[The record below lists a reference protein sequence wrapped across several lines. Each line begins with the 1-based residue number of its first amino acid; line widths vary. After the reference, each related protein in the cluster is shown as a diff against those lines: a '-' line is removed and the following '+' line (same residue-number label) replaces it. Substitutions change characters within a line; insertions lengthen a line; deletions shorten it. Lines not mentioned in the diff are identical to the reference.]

1 MPGPA
6 NSESWKRVAFSGG
19 VALPYTSTF
28 TSEELRQ
35 LQLGL
40 VPREMEDKW
49 FIYFEAPHLFF
60 HRSWTGQPVYRV
72 TLDLQS
78 THAEVLEALW
88 ATELANQ
95 GKSTRPYE
103 AQLLDFLVSNL
114 LLGKSKPFPVPE
126 SADGTSIPT
135 GVYQHH
141 VSGTGYK
148 EQVVPGRPKPWWR
161 FW

>member
-1 MPGPA
+1 MHDPA
-6 NSESWKRVAFSGG
+6 SPESWKRVPFSGG
-19 VALPYTSTF
+19 VALPYASAF
-28 TSEELRQ
+28 TCEELKQ
-35 LQLGL
+35 LQLGI

-49 FIYFEAPHLFF
+49 FIYFDVPHLFF

-72 TLDLQS
+72 TLNLQG
-78 THAEVLEALW
+78 TRAEVSEALW
-88 ATELANQ
+88 ATDLAEQ
-95 GKSTRPYE
+95 GKSTRQYE

-126 SADGTSIPT
+126 SADNASIPA

-148 EQVVPGRPKPWWR
+148 EQVALRRLKPWWR